1 MQEMGRIGRLSLDLD
16 DSWFCVE
23 INAMNYP
30 VITFMMT
37 DGEEEV
43 SGTLVSHLT

>member
-1 MQEMGRIGRLSLDLD
+1 MQEMGRIGRLSLDLNEE
-16 DSWFCVE
+16 WICVE

-30 VITFMMT
+30 VITFTMT
-37 DGEEEV
+37 NGEEEV